1 METNSRGAGAHEY
14 FNPEESPVPEE
25 SSDIKPYTRKAK
37 TKVMFV
43 QAYLLPLA
51 QLLELICFLTGASE
65 DELKIPA
72 KFSFK

>member
-1 METNSRGAGAHEY
+1 METNRLGAGGHEY

-51 QLLELICFLTGASE
+51 
-65 DELKIPA
+65 
-72 KFSFK
+72 